1 MLNNVLFIGGLSPI
15 EIGAIAVIAFLLF
28 GASKL
33 PEMTKS
39 FAQSI
44 KAFKKEMKD
53 VKDAVID
60 DPNDEI
66 KEEAKKP
73 IEAEPIEKV

>member
-1 MLNNVLFIGGLSPI
+1 MFNNVLFFGGLSPI

-28 GASKL
+28 GANKL

-44 KAFKKEMKD
+44 KSFKKEMKD
-53 VKDAVID
+53 VKDSVMEDPKDEVKEGEKPAVEVT
-60 DPNDEI
+60 PVE
-66 KEEAKKP
+66 KK
-73 IEAEPIEKV
+73 

>member
-1 MLNNVLFIGGLSPI
+1 MFNNILFIAGLSPI

-33 PEMTKS
+33 PEMTRS

-53 VKDAVID
+53 VKDSVME
-60 DPNDEI
+60 DPKEDVKDEG
-66 KEEAKKP
+66 KKP
-73 IEAEPIEKV
+73 ITAEPIGKL

>member
-1 MLNNVLFIGGLSPI
+1 MFNNILFIGGLSPI

-53 VKDAVID
+53 VKDAVIEDPAD
-60 DPNDEI
+60 DT
-66 KEEAKKP
+66 KEVAKKP
-73 IEAEPIEKV
+73 IEAESVEKM

>member
-53 VKDAVID
+53 VKDAVIE

>member
-1 MLNNVLFIGGLSPI
+1 MFNNILFIGGLSPI

-53 VKDAVID
+53 VKDAVIEDPAD
-60 DPNDEI
+60 DT
-66 KEEAKKP
+66 KEVAKKP
-73 IEAEPIEKV
+73 VEAESVEKM

>member
-1 MLNNVLFIGGLSPI
+1 MFNNILFIGGLSPI

-28 GASKL
+28 GANKL

-44 KAFKKEMKD
+44 KAFKKEIKD
-53 VKDAVID
+53 VKDAVIEDSPD
-60 DPNDEI
+60 DSKEVQKKSIEI
-66 KEEAKKP
+66 EPVKK
-73 IEAEPIEKV
+73 I